1 MSILIK
7 RPGILTT
14 VQDLGRYG
22 YRRFGINPGGVMDPT
37 AARLINILLDNAEND
52 AVLELHFPAPHILF
66 ETDAAIAIGG
76 ADFAPQLDG
85 TPIPSWSVVNVTGG
99 EVLKFAGKKHGN
111 RAYLA
116 VQSRLK
122 VESWL
127 GSSATNLSAKIGGF
141 AGRRLEAGD
150 RIEFQDNGRIISS
163 QARIS
168 PWLVPRYSSSPI
180 VRVMAGAE
188 FHKLTADGRERF
200 LNGRFGI
207 SPKSDRMGFRLNGDA
222 VELLDR
228 EEMASSPVSFGTIQ
242 SLPDDQM
249 IILMADHQTTG
260 GYPRLAHVIS
270 YDLPLVAQLGPG
282 DRVSFQLVTQSD
294 AEALEVDL
302 ARDLKFLRVGSRFVS
317 A

>member
-1 MSILIK
+1 MSMLIQ

-22 YRRFGINPGGVMDPT
+22 NRRFGINPGGVMDPT
-37 AARLINILLDNAEND
+37 AARLINILLDNREND
-52 AVLELHFPAPHILF
+52 AVLELHFPAPQILF
-66 ETDAAIAIGG
+66 KRDAAIAIGG

-85 TPIPSWSVVNVTGG
+85 MPIPSWSAVNVTAGT
-99 EVLKFAGKKHGN
+99 VLKFAGKKHGN

-116 VQSRLK
+116 VRSGFK

-127 GSSATNLSAKIGGF
+127 GSSATNLSAKMGGF

-150 RIEFQDNGRIISS
+150 RIEFEDDGRIISS

-168 PWLVPRYSSSPI
+168 PWLVPHYSTSPV
-180 VRVMAGAE
+180 VRVLAGAE
-188 FHKLTADGRERF
+188 FHKLTDDGRERF

-207 SPKSDRMGFRLNGDA
+207 SPKSDRMGFRLIGEP
-222 VELLDR
+222 VELSNR
-228 EEMASSPVSFGTIQ
+228 EEMTSSPVSFGTIQ

-270 YDLPLVAQLGPG
+270 HDLPLVAQLGPG
-282 DRVSFQLVTQSD
+282 DKLSFQLVTQND

-302 ARDLKFLRVGSRFVS
+302 ARHLKFLRVGSRFES